1 MQRWVVLVAGV
12 VLQTI
17 LGGIYAWSA
26 FVPALMERY
35 GLTNGQCGL
44 VFGTAIAV
52 FTLSMILAGRALQA
66 YGPRITAG
74 TGAILFAAGYVT
86 ASFSG
91 GSFPLIFVG
100 IAVLVGAG
108 IGAGYVC
115 PLTVAMAWFPRHRGL
130 ITGVAVAGF
139 GGGAVF
145 LGALADYLLHG
156 PEWDVLSVFRFVG
169 VGFGA
174 VAFVAALLLSEP
186 GGRTDGSTQS
196 RPAPRGGLVSHLF
209 SREFGLLCLGMFAGT
224 FAGLLSVGN
233 LKPLI
238 LNAGLGVRVA
248 TAGISV
254 FACGNAVGRVFWGQ
268 VHDRLGSRT
277 TILLSQATL
286 GLALIPLA
294 FRLGRH
300 ARRSHS
306 LRLRVRRV
314 LRGVRIVRGR
324 PFRSGSLSTT
334 LPDLLPLVRS
344 RRDHGPGY
352 RRLDRRYQRRVCTCR
367 VPECGPRVAGVP
379 DHAVGV
385 PPQGGV
391 LILARTHSRSRPWLT
406 TNA

>member
-294 FRLGRH
+294 FRLGPGAMLGAVTLCGFGFGACFVVYASSVVDRFG
-300 ARRSHS
+300 
-306 LRLRVRRV
+306 LDLFPRLYPICF
-314 LRGVRIVRGR
+314 LWYGLAGI
-324 PFRSGSLSTT
+324 T
-334 LPDLLPLVRS
+334 
-344 RRDHGPGY
+344 GPGTGGWIADTSGGFAPAVF
-352 RRLDRRYQRRVCTCR
+352 LSVGLVWLAFLITLL
-367 VPECGPRVAGVP
+367 VFPRKVA
-379 DHAVGV
+379 
-385 PPQGGV
+385 
-391 LILARTHSRSRPWLT
+391 S
-406 TNA
+406 